1 MARGRKRKLGKR
13 EPNGQPQRLRA
24 PERERDMQMVVLEQR
39 AKVVPLRHVTSDRV
53 STARGVLWAN
63 GKITP
68 AEYQAAEK
76 WADLIGAMR
85 WAISAPSPYPS
96 SLDPNIIRAH
106 EGDMDNI
113 RAKKRARESYE
124 SAKGVLLDCGS
135 AVYLSVMDLCGQDAM
150 PRSVAAAKTG
160 LRALVPHFG
169 VQDFDNEDDR
179 KKDA

>member
-53 STARGVLWAN
+53 STVRGVMWAN
-63 GKITP
+63 GMISP
-68 AEYQAAEK
+68 AEYHAAERM
-76 WADLIGAMR
+76 ADVIGAMR

-106 EGDMDNI
+106 EGDVDNF
-113 RAKKRARESYE
+113 RAKKRAREKYDA
-124 SAKGVLLDCGS
+124 AKNVLLDCGT

-150 PRSVAAAKTG
+150 PRSVSSAKAG

-169 VQDFDNEDDR
+169 VQDFDDENDT
-179 KKDA
+179 